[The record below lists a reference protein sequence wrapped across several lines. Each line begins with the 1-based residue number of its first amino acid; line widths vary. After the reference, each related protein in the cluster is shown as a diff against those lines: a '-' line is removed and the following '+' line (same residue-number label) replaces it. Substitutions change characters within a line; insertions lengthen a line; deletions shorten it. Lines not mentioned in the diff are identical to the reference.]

1 MTLPRLQLA
10 HQALAVPAG
19 RKQMLTYQVRD
30 TPAGIPPGVLVA
42 LQVAADA
49 GPSSCWEARSDP

>member
-1 MTLPRLQLA
+1 MTLPRLLVA

-19 RKQMLTYQVRD
+19 RKQMLPYQAWD
-30 TPAGIPPGVLVA
+30 TPAAILPGVHVA

-49 GPSSCWEARSDP
+49 RPSACWAGAF